1 MPSTEH
7 SGALS
12 AVSDLPQAEHV
23 YVAVT
28 GCATPGT
35 RSSTTGTTSSS
46 SRGCVKASRQ
56 SYGPLGGRPTWQTTR
71 SPSSTTTSSPSGAA
85 GCCVPVTS
93 CRSPSADAPWQ
104 GRFAN
109 VASSQELQLAAD
121 VTMERKPA
129 VRILSNHSGPGMVTA
144 RHVIRGPV

>member
-56 SYGPLGGRPTWQTTR
+56 SYGPLGGRPTWQTPPTGLGGVVAISAGSIHTR
-71 SPSSTTTSSPSGAA
+71 FSG
-85 GCCVPVTS
+85 S
-93 CRSPSADAPWQ
+93 
-104 GRFAN
+104 
-109 VASSQELQLAAD
+109 
-121 VTMERKPA
+121 
-129 VRILSNHSGPGMVTA
+129 
-144 RHVIRGPV
+144 